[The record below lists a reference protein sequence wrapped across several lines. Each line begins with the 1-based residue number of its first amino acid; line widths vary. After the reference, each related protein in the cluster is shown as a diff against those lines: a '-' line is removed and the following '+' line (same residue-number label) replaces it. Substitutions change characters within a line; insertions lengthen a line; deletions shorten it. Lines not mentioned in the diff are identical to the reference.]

1 MCVSKLG
8 LLVVGLLSVV
18 LANPVQAQVSRI
30 RIRQNTYDV
39 TIVSEFG
46 FPVRVGILGYSERA
60 TFRLTFDG
68 GRTGPDVFEQELIAG
83 DRVIIVW
90 DARGRRLM
98 VADLTVDSSGTL
110 VLGPQF
116 GAAARRGGGAAVRG
130 GVPAGGRAAA
140 AAPAEGD
147 IPRLKIKPKN

>member
-1 MCVSKLG
+1 MSNRKISLG
-8 LLVVGLLSVV
+8 LLVVGLLSVF
-18 LANPVQAQVSRI
+18 LADAAQAQVPRI

-46 FPVRVGILGYSERA
+46 IPVRVGIFGYSERA

-68 GRTGPDVFEQELIAG
+68 GRTGPDVYDQELIAG

-90 DARGRRLM
+90 DTRGRRLM
-98 VADLTVDSSGTL
+98 VADVTIDSSGTL

-116 GAAARRGGGAAVRG
+116 GAAARRGAAVRG
-130 GVPAGGRAAA
+130 GAPAGGRAAA
-140 AAPAEGD
+140 AAPMGGD
-147 IPRLKIKPKN
+147 IPRLKITPKN